1 MFGFLALGFFTAMA
15 LKNNGNGGNGGG
27 LFAGILA
34 SLVSIKGIKETLAE
48 LGWGKKKK
56 EEEEEN
62 TSSSSDGIGGGDYEE
77 DFGINGLDE
86 GKEQIDERTLNK
98 NRALAMMQRS
108 VEQAQGEDKEKA
120 QKQYDAYLSC
130 LYNDDGTEKDEQ
142 EMNVELEKLEKDDPD
157 TFNAIKDNV
166 KKIGDDP
173 KQLEGF
179 TEDFKQINPNQAA
192 AAAEQAQT
200 DRLRIKMNKDLA
212 DIDKKIRETDS
223 NTTIS
228 KEDKDKALEDL
239 KKQRQGVIDS
249 QETKIKEHEK
259 QAKKLRDTPYTGTQ
273 TAREN
278 DEIKDGLDELKANR
292 EERKKLGGDN
302 AVSYMTSEYDKYN
315 SGIEGFSIS
324 DITSGTLSHDD
335 DERLTAI
342 CKEKGI
348 DRGSLEA
355 YYAYKQADPKDKDKK
370 KKAFEDKLRKQISKR
385 CDELDKE
392 YDQKRSK
399 LQEKVNKHNES
410 LNKNKQEGTNGTN
423 DSNGTNGSN
432 GTTDPNEVI
441 KTVKKFEKQENDKE
455 WYPEIDEDG
464 DPTGNFA
471 VCVVKEKDEDGNE
484 VLKYVMRD
492 NSGEEVEISKEDFET
507 HKTNFNEFKEE
518 LNPEDEEKLDNALDE
533 TYTETEEEKNSDEGK
548 EAERD
553 ETNGKRVNPAKI
565 WHKKKNKNTGKS
577 TKNYYNKKGDSI
589 SSDEYHKRIENY
601 KAYVQ
606 KHKNQVQDKNSLTD
620 YLRDK
625 MVVEHFT
632 PKNDISEYLK
642 SCF

>member
-15 LKNNGNGGNGGG
+15 LKNNGNSGNGGG

-34 SLVSIKGIKETLAE
+34 SLVAIKGIKETLAE
-48 LGWGKKKK
+48 MGWGKKKK
-56 EEEEEN
+56 EEEEEEN

-77 DFGINGLDE
+77 DFGITGLDD
-86 GKEQIDERTLNK
+86 GKEEIDERTLNK

-142 EMNVELEKLEKDDPD
+142 EMDAALEQLKQDDPEA
-157 TFNAIKDNV
+157 FNAIKDNV

-192 AAAEQAQT
+192 GAAEQAQA
-200 DRLRIKMNKDLA
+200 DRLKVKMNKELA
-212 DIDKKIRETDS
+212 DIDKQIRETESDS
-223 NTTIS
+223 NLS
-228 KEDKDKALEDL
+228 KEDKEKKIKDL
-239 KKQRQGVIDS
+239 KKARQGVIDS
-249 QETKIKEHEK
+249 HQTKIEEHEK

-278 DEIKDGLDELKANR
+278 DEIKAGLDELKANR

-302 AVSYMTSEYDKYN
+302 AVSYMTSEYDKYS
-315 SGIEGFSIS
+315 SGIEGFSIK
-324 DITSGTLSHDD
+324 DVTSGTLSHDD

-370 KKAFEDKLRKQISKR
+370 KKAFEDKVRKQISKR

-392 YDQKRSK
+392 YDQKRKS

-410 LNKNKQEGTNGTN
+410 LNKNKPQGPTGPTTGSTGPTNTTN
-423 DSNGTNGSN
+423 
-432 GTTDPNEVI
+432 PNEVI
-441 KTVKKFEKQENDKE
+441 KTVKGFERKKGDKE

-464 DPTGNFA
+464 DPTGKFA
-471 VCVVKEKDEDGNE
+471 VCVVKEKDEDGKE
-484 VLKYVMRD
+484 VTKYVMRD
-492 NSGEEVEISKEDFET
+492 DKGEEIEISKEDFET
-507 HKTNFNEFKEE
+507 HKEKYKEFKEE
-518 LNPEDEEKLDNALDE
+518 LNPEDEETLDTLLDDK
-533 TYTETEEEKNSDEGK
+533 YTETEEEKNSDEGK

-553 ETNGKRVNPAKI
+553 EKTGKRVNPAKI

-589 SSDEYHKRIENY
+589 SADVYHQKVENY
-601 KAYVQ
+601 KKYVQ
-606 KHKNQVQDKNSLTD
+606 KHKKQVQDKNSLTD

-625 MVVEHFT
+625 MVVEHFI
-632 PKNDISEYLK
+632 PKKDISKYLK

>member
-34 SLVSIKGIKETLAE
+34 SLVAIKGIKETLAE

-56 EEEEEN
+56 EEEEN

-77 DFGINGLDE
+77 DFGITGLDD
-86 GKEQIDERTLNK
+86 GKDKNTDPTVLGK
-98 NRALAMMQRS
+98 NRSLAMMQRA
-108 VEQAQGEDKEKA
+108 VENAPEEEKEKTQEA
-120 QKQYDAYLSC
+120 YDAYIKC
-130 LYNDDGTEKDEQ
+130 MYNEDGTEKSED
-142 EMNVELEKLEKDDPD
+142 EMNAALEDLKTNRKDLYDSI
-157 TFNAIKDNV
+157 TNNV
-166 KKIGDDP
+166 KT
-173 KQLEGF
+173 LA
-179 TEDFKQINPNQAA
+179 EDSEALDEYTKEIQKINPNQAA
-192 AAAEQAQT
+192 AATEQAQA
-200 DRLRIKMNKDLA
+200 DRIKIRNKEQTEAIDREIEELNNSTSDEDKEKDEYKNKLKDLQDRKKAVETQA
-212 DIDKKIRETDS
+212 DSE
-223 NTTIS
+223 
-228 KEDKDKALEDL
+228 
-239 KKQRQGVIDS
+239 
-249 QETKIKEHEK
+249 IKEHEK
-259 QAKKLRDTPYTGTQ
+259 KAKDLKNKPYEGVK

-278 DEIKDGLDELKANR
+278 DEIKSGLDELKANR

-392 YDQKRSK
+392 YDQKRLK
-399 LQEKVNKHNES
+399 LQEKVNNHNES
-410 LNKNKQEGTNGTN
+410 INKNKQQGTT
-423 DSNGTNGSN
+423 DTTGSTGPT